1 MMKTI
6 RFVLL
11 TALLSAASFAQI
23 SNGGGGGSGTVGP
36 GTQNKITKFG
46 TTTTVADSSITDD
59 GSTVST
65 TEPIVTTSTIA
76 AGSSPPA
83 CTAGTAGAWC
93 GTEGSAFTNVASTG
107 GCWFDSTTHEV
118 MCKTNGAS
126 TGGMQIRQQPGAVNL
141 TGQTAT
147 KSISTLCAASAGA
160 CNQAGQYHVHFNF
173 WQSGTACS
181 SVTAGSVTFALTW
194 VDENAVTHSAVI
206 IPMMNQTG
214 ATSVAVGNSFTFATA
229 HANAGASGDFTI
241 STNGSVIQYT
251 ATYTACTTGTGTYN
265 LRATVTRVQ

>member
-1 MMKTI
+1 MKKLI
-6 RFVLL
+6 
-11 TALLSAASFAQI
+11 ALLFILSAISFAQI
-23 SNGGGGGSGTVGP
+23 NNGGGGGSGTVGP
-36 GTQNKITKFG
+36 GTQNKVTKFA
-46 TTTTVADSSITDD
+46 TTTTVGDSSISDD
-59 GSTVST
+59 GTTVT
-65 TEPIVTTSTIA
+65 ITEPVAI
-76 AGSSPPA
+76 GSSPPA
-83 CTAGTAGAWC
+83 ITAGTGGAWA
-93 GTEGSAFTNVASTG
+93 GTEGSAFTNVASTA
-107 GCWFDSTTHEV
+107 GCYFDSTTHEIQ
-118 MCKTNGAS
+118 CKTNGAS
-126 TGGMQIRQQPGAVNL
+126 SAGMQVRVQPGAVNL

-265 LRATVTRVQ
+265 LRASVTRVQ